1 MPPGASGHGAH
12 MLTVYAYSN
21 CDTCRKAVKRLR
33 AQGTPFTEKPIR
45 EQPPSTAGLRRILAA
60 VGGDVRR
67 LFNTSGQA
75 YRAQGISARLA
86 GLDADAAIAL
96 LASDGDLCKRP
107 MVLGDNIAL
116 VGFKPEEWDA
126 AGL

>member
-1 MPPGASGHGAH
+1 

-21 CDTCRKAVKRLR
+21 CDTCRKAIKRLR
-33 AQGTPFTEKPIR
+33 AKGTPFTEKPIR

-86 GLDADAAIAL
+86 GLNADAAIAL

-107 MVLGDNIAL
+107 MVLGDGVAL
-116 VGFKPEEWDA
+116 VGFKPEEWEA